1 MGTMYDLANKMASI
15 AKAEGISV
23 VLILR
28 RDGSFQL
35 TMADKKEDR
44 LSEGTEETVKSHT
57 LKV

>member
-1 MGTMYDLANKMASI
+1 MGTMYDLATTMASI

-35 TMADKKEDR
+35 TMADKKEDH
-44 LSEGTEETVKSHT
+44 LSEGSGEAV
-57 LKV
+57 